1 MFLCKILAL
10 KTPVGQNFW
19 QLACLVPHGKA
30 IPSLDGLLLKLKIVA
45 ATFNANSKMGGWS
58 DGNYEGEE
66 RERGR

>member
-1 MFLCKILAL
+1 M
-10 KTPVGQNFW
+10 
-19 QLACLVPHGKA
+19 
-30 IPSLDGLLLKLKIVA
+30 KIVA